1 MEKIKRKLSIVSV
14 CILIFVFL
22 FPSFQQVFADGEER
36 EVVAKVLH
44 INNIN
49 NNKALEQIETLVG
62 LNCNYGETAYIGEY
76 FSVYNLSL
84 RWNFNYISM
93 QYYRFC
99 TTGRI

>member
-49 NNKALEQIETLVG
+49 NNHI
-62 LNCNYGETAYIGEY
+62 
-76 FSVYNLSL
+76 
-84 RWNFNYISM
+84 
-93 QYYRFC
+93 
-99 TTGRI
+99 TTSITNTIYT